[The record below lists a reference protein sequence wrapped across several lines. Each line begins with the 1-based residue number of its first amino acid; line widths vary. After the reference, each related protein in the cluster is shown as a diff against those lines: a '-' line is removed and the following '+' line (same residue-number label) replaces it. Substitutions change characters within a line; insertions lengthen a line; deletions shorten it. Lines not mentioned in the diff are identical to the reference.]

1 MFNKPLLSQNRTM
14 LWHGT
19 KTENLMGILHR
30 GLLIDAPNAVRCA
43 SAYGNGIY
51 LADTFEKSWSY
62 SGSPSGKYSHNK
74 YNPMF
79 IVILFIIYNLG
90 LLIPIRHCLLI
101 LGGYYNKP
109 KKLHC
114 KYMLLC
120 ETALGEM
127 ETRQNG
133 RQSRYNPYTHDYSQV
148 NTSFVKKCIL
158 LYYYIV

>member
-1 MFNKPLLSQNRTM
+1 M
-14 LWHGT
+14 
-19 KTENLMGILHR
+19 
-30 GLLIDAPNAVRCA
+30 
-43 SAYGNGIY
+43 
-51 LADTFEKSWSY
+51 
-62 SGSPSGKYSHNK
+62 
-74 YNPMF
+74 
-79 IVILFIIYNLG
+79 LFIIYNLC
-90 LLIPIRHCLLI
+90 LLVPIRHCLLI

-158 LYYYIV
+158 LYYYYCLIFIPNKSDTIFVKPFSLRRSEIINILLRMVIHYLLWEIKLLRLKRMCFVLQ